1 MGLDTVELV
10 LATENH
16 FDLEIP
22 DRVAETLT
30 TVGQLHGFV
39 VAELERLGRPRD
51 AAAVFTELHQLI
63 CELKAAGVWNIVLTP
78 NYNDAHRNHFH
89 VDLTTD
95 SDFIKRVASDPS
107 LTIPL
112 LDRAD

>member
-63 CELKAAGVWNIVLTP
+63 CEQFGVEPEQVVP
-78 NYNDAHRNHFH
+78 DARF
-89 VDLTTD
+89 VQDLLMD
-95 SDFIKRVASDPS
+95 
-107 LTIPL
+107 
-112 LDRAD
+112 